1 MDVPKVRNA
10 SKFHYEADVQFPYRF
25 RYDKKIKSGFEYD
38 DNLKDPIP
46 CDSSG
51 LFPYC
56 VCIDIETMDDADA
69 EQAASPIVSISLKDD
84 VKDKYM
90 TFITTSKKIDVDKV
104 KEIIDGYLGAYK
116 DYKGINF
123 AVKEYTVESLML
135 IKFNQFLN
143 DVVQPDVLYGWNYT
157 EFDQKY
163 LENRAGNVM
172 DFESFQEF
180 DLLHAYKTL
189 TENELVSGKLDDVSK
204 DVLGIGK
211 LPRTT
216 IKELL
221 ETDPDRLVAYNI
233 IDVYLTSEINRKRD
247 IIKFHQT
254 LAEMAGGDL
263 DGTKYHSNIVDSVL
277 MHFVRG
283 KAILPSKGMLSSG
296 NIEQGGRVHDAS
308 TGVRKNI
315 AVVDLS
321 RAYPTTIQ
329 ENNLSPETKLGM
341 ACDVCLSKD
350 GCAKPE
356 KKDMIGCDIFSST
369 ISCYKMPSGRC
380 YRKNPIGLVPAVFMD
395 LISKRKEFQKK
406 MKDAIAS
413 KNKDDEK
420 KYFEMQRAIKYI
432 MNAFYGVLGSIDEH
446 GKGKFRLADGEI
458 GSDVTESIRLLNH
471 WMEDHLSDISKLKKY
486 INADESVMFEMMESN
501 KSKIIPIYAD
511 TDSVLFEFPT
521 EDYFED
527 KDMMIRQIELV
538 AKLLNRS
545 FKDFAMKLSGSNQ
558 GLYEVEFEKL
568 YDTFFQ
574 GGTKKRYAGLFA
586 WKKGVWMDNRSFD
599 ERKEIRGYELRRSDS
614 SKFMRDHQLK
624 LFEII
629 LTTMNRDEVSA
640 AIQDWKH
647 RFLSGEFNV
656 DIKVPKGIGQATYD
670 KSNPIQ
676 LRAASYSNKFLG
688 KEFKPPCK
696 VFYCYMKSV
705 KAGPGIEVIGLDIDD
720 DPSDYGVIDF
730 DMMYDKQFVAPFKR
744 IIEPI
749 WGVGSWVEIEQG
761 LKQVSLEEFF

>member
-1 MDVPKVRNA
+1 
-10 SKFHYEADVQFPYRF
+10 
-25 RYDKKIKSGFEYD
+25 
-38 DNLKDPIP
+38 
-46 CDSSG
+46 
-51 LFPYC
+51 
-56 VCIDIETMDDADA
+56 
-69 EQAASPIVSISLKDD
+69 
-84 VKDKYM
+84 
-90 TFITTSKKIDVDKV
+90 
-104 KEIIDGYLGAYK
+104 
-116 DYKGINF
+116 
-123 AVKEYTVESLML
+123 
-135 IKFNQFLN
+135 
-143 DVVQPDVLYGWNYT
+143 
-157 EFDQKY
+157 
-163 LENRAGNVM
+163 
-172 DFESFQEF
+172 
-180 DLLHAYKTL
+180 
-189 TENELVSGKLDDVSK
+189 
-204 DVLGIGK
+204 
-211 LPRTT
+211 
-216 IKELL
+216 
-221 ETDPDRLVAYNI
+221 
-233 IDVYLTSEINRKRD
+233 
-247 IIKFHQT
+247 
-254 LAEMAGGDL
+254 
-263 DGTKYHSNIVDSVL
+263 
-277 MHFVRG
+277 
-283 KAILPSKGMLSSG
+283 
-296 NIEQGGRVHDAS
+296 
-308 TGVRKNI
+308 
-315 AVVDLS
+315 
-321 RAYPTTIQ
+321 
-329 ENNLSPETKLGM
+329 
-341 ACDVCLSKD
+341 
-350 GCAKPE
+350 
-356 KKDMIGCDIFSST
+356 
-369 ISCYKMPSGRC
+369 
-380 YRKNPIGLVPAVFMD
+380 
-395 LISKRKEFQKK
+395 
-406 MKDAIAS
+406 
-413 KNKDDEK
+413 
-420 KYFEMQRAIKYI
+420 
-432 MNAFYGVLGSIDEH
+432 
-446 GKGKFRLADGEI
+446 
-458 GSDVTESIRLLNH
+458 
-471 WMEDHLSDISKLKKY
+471 
-486 INADESVMFEMMESN
+486 
-501 KSKIIPIYAD
+501 
-511 TDSVLFEFPT
+511 VLFEFPT

-574 GGTKKRYAGLFA
+574 EGTKKRYAGLFA

-749 WGVGSWVEIEQG
+749 WGVGSWVEIEHG